1 MPVRA
6 IMPTSK
12 RDSLCLFLGHYEDE
26 SGMQQE
32 AAGDDKLRFST
43 SVGPKIWVGLSG
55 VQVAE

>member
-43 SVGPKIWVGLSG
+43 SVGPKI
-55 VQVAE
+55 